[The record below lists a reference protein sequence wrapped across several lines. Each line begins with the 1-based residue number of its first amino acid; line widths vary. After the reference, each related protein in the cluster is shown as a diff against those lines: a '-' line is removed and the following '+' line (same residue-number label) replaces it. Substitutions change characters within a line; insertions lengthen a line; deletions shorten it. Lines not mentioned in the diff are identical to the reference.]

1 MKIKRTLVKIVIKF
15 DQLRLTK
22 TVGHVDPAYR
32 TGAQNMAATTTEL
45 TLPRPT
51 PICTVIP
58 CLILSILFSD

>member
-1 MKIKRTLVKIVIKF
+1 MEIRRTLVKIVIKF
-15 DQLRLTK
+15 DQLRLAK

-32 TGAQNMAATTTEL
+32 TGAQKMAATTTEL

-58 CLILSILFSD
+58 SLVLLSILF

>member
-1 MKIKRTLVKIVIKF
+1 MKRKRTLVKIVINF
-15 DQLRLTK
+15 DQLRLAK

-32 TGAQNMAATTTEL
+32 TGAQKMAATTTEL

-58 CLILSILFSD
+58 SLVF